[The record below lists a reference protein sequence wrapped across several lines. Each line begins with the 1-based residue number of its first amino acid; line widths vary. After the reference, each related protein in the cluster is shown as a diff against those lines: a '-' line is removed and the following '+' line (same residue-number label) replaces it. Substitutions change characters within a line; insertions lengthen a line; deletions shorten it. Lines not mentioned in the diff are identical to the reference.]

1 MNTEVAIFM
10 SSLPAHQHSR
20 MSIPNSKQS
29 RVPSI
34 EYMQILRSKN
44 PDLLLDHQM
53 QGHESLLIYLSY
65 LYESHRLPD
74 LS

>member
-34 EYMQILRSKN
+34 EYMQILRSEN
-44 PDLLLDHQM
+44 LDLFQDHQM
-53 QGHESLLIYLSY
+53 QGNDSQLT
-65 LYESHRLPD
+65 
-74 LS
+74 